1 MISIKVSKKYKNDK
15 LNDLLQKDDI
25 NINQTILDYGVSLYN
40 NQSDIVKHYSIDNE
54 VKLKNDELESLKNEI
69 KKISKS
75 YEESIKVL
83 KDEKEKQTN
92 NELKLKN
99 DQIDS
104 LKNENKKIT
113 NIYEETIK
121 SLKDDKDK
129 EISNEL
135 KLKNEQLDSLKN
147 EIVKIKNIYDNT
159 IKSLK
164 TDKEKEYEQY
174 KLNKEKEIND
184 LLLEKK
190 NYENNLN
197 LNFKSKEFELNSI
210 ITKLNEE
217 KDNIYEKF
225 LEDKRNLEKTYRETF
240 YKKESEYD
248 NIINNIQNEKL
259 SIREQYFK
267 DIKEIELKLNNQYQ
281 DKINSLESNIEKL
294 QNEKVINISSLIEQ
308 GKRLS
313 QEDYDKYIKLHEQ
326 HNNQLK
332 TNYENQ
338 IKDINDKNNKLID
351 KINDLDVLIR
361 NLHANNHELTN
372 KLFDINKMQEN
383 NKYDSLINN
392 FSVLNQKLGDNFDRF
407 FRDNTSKGIIG
418 EDFIETFLSESFSNC
433 KIFNFTKEF
442 GKGDFLFVLNES
454 KILIEAK
461 NVQTLKKE
469 DIDKFYRDID
479 IQHTKGTINAGL
491 LISLNDTNLIN
502 GKRLFHIEIKN
513 SIPIIMISNAFKM
526 TEYIRF
532 SILIIN
538 YLIKIGICNNNES
551 DDEKLSFIINSI
563 NEIYCFFKI
572 QINYLNND
580 KQMLLKIEQSYNKR
594 EVDLFN
600 IDKLMKNIF
609 AKYPEMYIKDTVSN
623 NNDNIESIINKIDEH
638 IKTLEHNTE
647 FKITIKNLEEIGI
660 PKNIIRNIGGLK
672 NITDYYNKK

>member
-15 LNDLLQKDDI
+15 LIDLLQKDDF
-25 NINQTILDYGVSLYN
+25 NINQTILDFGVSLYY
-40 NQSDIVKHYSIDNE
+40 NQYDIVKHYSFDNE
-54 VKLKNDELESLKNEI
+54 VKLKNDELEYLKNDI
-69 KKISKS
+69 KKITKS
-75 YEESIKVL
+75 YEDSIKIL
-83 KDEKEKQTN
+83 KDDKDKLIN

-99 DQIDS
+99 DQIDT
-104 LKNENKKIT
+104 LKNDNKKIT

-121 SLKDDKDK
+121 KLNDDKD
-129 EISNEL
+129 
-135 KLKNEQLDSLKN
+135 
-147 EIVKIKNIYDNT
+147 NI
-159 IKSLK
+159 LH
-164 TDKEKEYEQY
+164 Q
-174 KLNKEKEIND
+174 
-184 LLLEKK
+184 
-190 NYENNLN
+190 
-197 LNFKSKEFELNSI
+197 
-210 ITKLNEE
+210 
-217 KDNIYEKF
+217 F

-248 NIINNIQNEKL
+248 TIINNIQNEKL

-267 DIKEIELKLNNQYQ
+267 DIKDIELKLNNQYQ
-281 DKINSLESNIEKL
+281 DKINLLESNIDKL
-294 QNEKVINISSLIEQ
+294 QNEKIVNISSLIEQ

-313 QEDYDKYIKLHEQ
+313 QEDYDKYIKLHEL

-338 IKDINDKNNKLID
+338 IKDINEKNNKLID
-351 KINDLDVLIR
+351 KINDLDILIS

-372 KLFDINKMQEN
+372 KLFDINKIQDN

-461 NVQTLKKE
+461 NVQTLKKD

-479 IQHTKGTINAGL
+479 IQTSKNTINAGL

-502 GKRLFHIEIKN
+502 GKRFFHIEIKN

-594 EVDLFN
+594 ELDLFN

-609 AKYPEMYIKDTVSN
+609 SKYPEMYIKDTVSN
-623 NNDNIESIINKIDEH
+623 NDNLDTIINKIDQH
-638 IKTLEHNTE
+638 IKTLQPNTD
-647 FKITIKNLEEIGI
+647 FKITAKNLEDIGI

-672 NITDYYNKK
+672 VLTEHFSKI

>member
-15 LNDLLQKDDI
+15 LIDLLQKDDI
-25 NINQTILDYGVSLYN
+25 NINQTILDFGVSLYN
-40 NQSDIVKHYSIDNE
+40 NQSDIVKYYSIDSE
-54 VKLKNDELESLKNEI
+54 IKLKNDELDSLKNEI
-69 KKISKS
+69 KKIIKS
-75 YEESIKVL
+75 Y
-83 KDEKEKQTN
+83 D
-92 NELKLKN
+92 
-99 DQIDS
+99 
-104 LKNENKKIT
+104 
-113 NIYEETIK
+113 ETIK
-121 SLKDDKDK
+121 SLKNDKD
-129 EISNEL
+129 
-135 KLKNEQLDSLKN
+135 
-147 EIVKIKNIYDNT
+147 
-159 IKSLK
+159 
-164 TDKEKEYEQY
+164 KEYEQY

-184 LLLEKK
+184 LLLEKRS
-190 NYENNLN
+190 YENNLH
-197 LNFKSKEFELNSI
+197 LNFKLKENELNNI
-210 ITKLNEE
+210 ITKLNED
-217 KDNIYEKF
+217 KDNIFEKY

-240 YKKESEYD
+240 FKKENDYD
-248 NIINNIQNEKL
+248 TIINNIQNEKL
-259 SIREQYFK
+259 TIREQYFK
-267 DIKEIELKLNNQYQ
+267 DIKDIELKLNNQYQ
-281 DKINSLESNIEKL
+281 DKINSLEFNIEKL

-308 GKRLS
+308 GKKLS
-313 QEDYDKYIKLHEQ
+313 QDDYDKYIKLHEL

-351 KINDLDVLIR
+351 KINDLDILIT
-361 NLHANNHELTN
+361 NLHSNNNELTN
-372 KLFDINKMQEN
+372 KLFDISKMQEN

-418 EDFIETFLSESFSNC
+418 EDFIEKFLSDSFSNC

-442 GKGDFLFVLNES
+442 GKGDFLFVLNDS
-454 KILIEAK
+454 KILIESK

-479 IQHTKGTINAGL
+479 IQIAKNTINSAI

-600 IDKLMKNIF
+600 IEKLMKNIF
-609 AKYPEMYIKDTVSN
+609 SKYPEMYIKDTVSN
-623 NNDNIESIINKIDEH
+623 NNDNLETIINKIDQH
-638 IKTLEHNTE
+638 INTLEPNTE
-647 FKITIKNLEEIGI
+647 FKITTKNLEEIGI
-660 PKNIIRNIGGLK
+660 LKNMIRNIGGLK
-672 NITDYYNKK
+672 VLTEHFNKK

>member
-1 MISIKVSKKYKNDK
+1 MMISIKVSKKYKNDK
-15 LNDLLQKDDI
+15 LIDLLQKDDI
-25 NINQTILDYGVSLYN
+25 NINQTILDFGVSLYN
-40 NQSDIVKHYSIDNE
+40 NQSDIVKYYSIDSE
-54 VKLKNDELESLKNEI
+54 IKLKNDELDSLKNEI
-69 KKISKS
+69 KKIIKS
-75 YEESIKVL
+75 Y
-83 KDEKEKQTN
+83 D
-92 NELKLKN
+92 
-99 DQIDS
+99 
-104 LKNENKKIT
+104 
-113 NIYEETIK
+113 ETIK
-121 SLKDDKDK
+121 SLKNDKD
-129 EISNEL
+129 
-135 KLKNEQLDSLKN
+135 
-147 EIVKIKNIYDNT
+147 
-159 IKSLK
+159 
-164 TDKEKEYEQY
+164 KEYEQY

-184 LLLEKK
+184 LLLEKRS
-190 NYENNLN
+190 YENNLH
-197 LNFKSKEFELNSI
+197 LNFKLKENELNNI
-210 ITKLNEE
+210 ITKLNED
-217 KDNIYEKF
+217 KDNIFEKY

-240 YKKESEYD
+240 FKKENDYD
-248 NIINNIQNEKL
+248 TIINNIQNEKL
-259 SIREQYFK
+259 TIREQYFK
-267 DIKEIELKLNNQYQ
+267 DIKDIELKLNNQYQ
-281 DKINSLESNIEKL
+281 DKINSLEFNIEKL

-308 GKRLS
+308 GKKLS
-313 QEDYDKYIKLHEQ
+313 QDDYDKYIKLHEL

-351 KINDLDVLIR
+351 KINDLDILIT
-361 NLHANNHELTN
+361 NLHSNNNELTN
-372 KLFDINKMQEN
+372 KLFDISKMQEN

-418 EDFIETFLSESFSNC
+418 EDFIEKFLSDSFSNC

-442 GKGDFLFVLNES
+442 GKGDFLFVLNDS
-454 KILIEAK
+454 KILIESK

-479 IQHTKGTINAGL
+479 IQIAKNTINSAI

-600 IDKLMKNIF
+600 IEKLMKNIF
-609 AKYPEMYIKDTVSN
+609 SKYPEMYIKDTVSN
-623 NNDNIESIINKIDEH
+623 NNDNLETIINKIDQH
-638 IKTLEHNTE
+638 INTLEPNTE
-647 FKITIKNLEEIGI
+647 FKITTKNLEEIGI
-660 PKNIIRNIGGLK
+660 LKNMIRNIGGLK
-672 NITDYYNKK
+672 VLTEHFNKK